1 MEKNC
6 VGEIIKINKDETE
19 KTQGG
24 TTKKKI
30 VYVQEKKML
39 CKLETNISL
48 RIFRICSAKHT
59 LINTLCT

>member
-24 TTKKKI
+24 TTKKKLCMYKKKKC
-30 VYVQEKKML
+30 YVNQ
-39 CKLETNISL
+39 
-48 RIFRICSAKHT
+48 R
-59 LINTLCT
+59 LI